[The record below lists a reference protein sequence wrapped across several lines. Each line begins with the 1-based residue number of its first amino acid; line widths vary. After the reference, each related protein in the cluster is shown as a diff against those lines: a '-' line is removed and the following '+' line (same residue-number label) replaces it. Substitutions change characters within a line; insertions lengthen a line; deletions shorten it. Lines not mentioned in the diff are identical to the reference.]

1 MAKKS
6 ASKAEKTVNATKK
19 KASAANNTSKSS
31 GKKPAAKKPP
41 AAKKNPKVST
51 EYENP
56 ISNGVTGGIVC
67 MFLFVLFLLI
77 LFKTDGALL
86 LVARSVVLGLIG
98 EAGLLFFTP
107 VFGYVG
113 FINLFGRKTAVKLSS
128 SRRIPTVKKSS
139 TCFGRIPTR
148 GGTHR
153 YRSRNGFTRLSAP
166 GMGLRSNLLCLLPIP
181 VSVRLFCLIST
192 WTVMMTERFCPYWRE
207 VLNC

>member
-67 MFLFVLFLLI
+67 VFLCVLFLLL

-86 LVARSVVLGLIG
+86 LVTRSVVLGLIG
-98 EAGLLFFTP
+98 IIGGFNFCVNFVFEGLNFDTSVLMNHA
-107 VFGYVG
+107 VGYHVM
-113 FINLFGRKTAVKLSS
+113 
-128 SRRIPTVKKSS
+128 
-139 TCFGRIPTR
+139 
-148 GGTHR
+148 GGII
-153 YRSRNGFTRLSAP
+153 
-166 GMGLRSNLLCLLPIP
+166 CLLA
-181 VSVRLFCLIST
+181 
-192 WTVMMTERFCPYWRE
+192 MMLSLLDKDEAHTNPEE
-207 VLNC
+207 KEGEA